1 MTFKVTRE
9 GELAG
14 RGELVKTCG
23 NSPRSRKFQ
32 RKTRLKSGCKKKR
45 RSLSKRRRDLRSIVR
60 DSVEAFRCPPEA
72 HLPRRRTML
81 PSSQTSA
88 KTTHRLLIQSLWLR
102 SLEDFLKSRI
112 VP

>member
-45 RSLSKRRRDLRSIVR
+45 RSLSKKAPRFTF
-60 DSVEAFRCPPEA
+60 DSARLCRGVPLSPEA
-72 HLPRRRTML
+72 QLPRRRTML

-88 KTTHRLLIQSLWLR
+88 KTTHRYLYQVFGSGPAII
-102 SLEDFLKSRI
+102 F
-112 VP
+112 

>member
-45 RSLSKRRRDLRSIVR
+45 RSLSKKAPRFTF
-60 DSVEAFRCPPEA
+60 DSARLCRGVPLSPEA
-72 HLPRRRTML
+72 QL

-88 KTTHRLLIQSLWLR
+88 KTTHRYLYKVFGSGPAII
-102 SLEDFLKSRI
+102 F
-112 VP
+112 